1 MAPVADGY
9 VAAAF
14 SGAGEFR
21 GLVALI
27 GRPRELVL
35 PQVLVAIGHLE
46 AALRLTDNSR
56 TRDGGKDKGKGR
68 RRTVA
73 RGEAA
78 VAKGTAL
85 GPLPAARARV
95 LAARLTEDG
104 LSPAG
109 GGRGRGAAR
118 TQSREQGGQGSASG
132 RYLLPAP
139 PPHLQLAS
147 RRRRPL
153 FTPRQEP
160 PVPLTPLAQFRKRG
174 RRLASPA
181 PGHPNPFSRTAR
193 FWGAPPSSSPAEV

>member
-1 MAPVADGY
+1 M
-9 VAAAF
+9 
-14 SGAGEFR
+14 
-21 GLVALI
+21 
-27 GRPRELVL
+27 
-35 PQVLVAIGHLE
+35 
-46 AALRLTDNSR
+46 
-56 TRDGGKDKGKGR
+56 
-68 RRTVA
+68 A

-78 VAKGTAL
+78 VAKSTAL

-109 GGRGRGAAR
+109 GGRGRGSAR

-181 PGHPNPFSRTAR
+181 PGHPNPFSRD
-193 FWGAPPSSSPAEV
+193 SAEVWAQKLEALPRTLRASLHYKDRLN